1 MPTRETIDII
11 YDGSCAFCVRSM
23 RIVRALDVW
32 RLLRFVD
39 GTDRPQVEARYRG
52 LRGVDLDQAMF
63 AVTEDG
69 GVYRG
74 YFAFRRLLWVSPLM
88 WPLIPLFYFP
98 GARLVGPRLYAWIAR
113 NRRSLGC
120 RSSACSIPPSP
131 GHGLSGRGIDKG
143 RIV

>member
-1 MPTRETIDII
+1 MRIRETIDII

-69 GVYRG
+69 GVYG
-74 YFAFRRLLWVSPLM
+74 ASLSFRRPLWGAPAMCPL
-88 WPLIPLFYFP
+88 PPLFFFP

-120 RSSACSIPPSP
+120 RSS
-131 GHGLSGRGIDKG
+131 
-143 RIV
+143 